1 MMCAVAGA
9 IRRRFA
15 RSASSM
21 WPGRQ
26 LSFSSKKLVVTG
38 FFESVCN
45 VSGEINS
52 VASRVMT
59 TKTSWPCLTSKLA
72 SSADLYAAI
81 DPVTPSTTD
90 LVPGRMRTTFRALV
104 LSVLRVAF
112 FSMQDRQLLLN
123 KTPAQITFRA
133 DDMPELLQVFF
144 DRPAN
149 DSVTIIPP

>member
-38 FFESVCN
+38 FFESVCK

-52 VASRVMT
+52 VASCVIT
-59 TKTSWPCLTSKLA
+59 TKTSWPCLTSRLA

-81 DPVTPSTTD
+81 DPVTPSTIVF
-90 LVPGRMRTTFRALV
+90 LPAAIRTTFRVAV
-104 LSVLRVAF
+104 LSTLRLEF
-112 FSMQDRQLLLN
+112 FSIFRFQQAAQLPLCGHDVAEFL
-123 KTPAQITFRA
+123 QI
-133 DDMPELLQVFF
+133 FF
-144 DRPAN
+144 D
-149 DSVTIIPP
+149 